1 MIKNNPPKI
10 QKHQNAKTLK
20 HSLVIAALLALAFS
34 VSGACEKG
42 KEKGQAASIP
52 SRDAVEITSSVDRAV
67 STTGDIINYTITLN
81 RDPGLPAEIPEVGP
95 RIMGFRIVDMGYN
108 PEKRVEGRMVSSR
121 WYKLRADLVGSYILP
136 DVEVGYQTAEGLK
149 KAKASPVYVEVAS
162 VLGKEG
168 EAKDIREIKPI
179 IPYPGRPFW
188 FWAAIIG
195 GPILFLTLVWVIW
208 QRRKRKE
215 KTVPER
221 PAWELA
227 REELLRLKEL
237 KLMEAGEVKS
247 FFFHLSEIFRR
258 YLERR
263 FGFPALEATQEEI
276 RGYMSNM
283 EWIEK
288 GLRTS
293 AEDFLTGSDMVK
305 YAKYIP
311 PIEEVESRLG
321 QVEAFIEKTIPAL
334 EGESN
339 IKVPEN
345 ESHKGS

>member
-1 MIKNNPPKI
+1 M
-10 QKHQNAKTLK
+10 LK
-20 HSLVIAALLALAFS
+20 HVLVIAVLLALTFT
-34 VSGACEKG
+34 VLGACGKSGEKANP
-42 KEKGQAASIP
+42 AAP
-52 SRDAVEITSSVDRAV
+52 AREPVEISSNVDKAV
-67 STTGDIINYTITLN
+67 STTGDIINYTITLS
-81 RDPGLPAEIPEVGP
+81 RDPGIPAGIPEVGP
-95 RIMGFRIVDMGYN
+95 RIMGFRIVDMGYS

-136 DVEVGYQTAEGLK
+136 DVEIGYQAAEGRK

-179 IPYPGRPFW
+179 IPYPGRPLW

-195 GPILFLTLVWVIW
+195 GPILFLALAWVIW

-215 KTVPER
+215 KTIPER

-237 KLMEAGEVKS
+237 KLIESGEIKS

-258 YLERR
+258 YLEKR

-276 RGYMSNM
+276 RGYMSNL
-283 EWIEK
+283 EWIDN
-288 GLRTS
+288 GLKTS
-293 AEDFLTGSDMVK
+293 AEEFLTGSDMVK
-305 YAKYIP
+305 YAKHIP
-311 PIEEVESRLG
+311 PVEEIESRLG
-321 QVEAFIEKTIPAL
+321 QVEAFIEKTIPAP

-339 IKVPEN
+339 IKIQEN
-345 ESHKGS
+345 

>member
-1 MIKNNPPKI
+1 M
-10 QKHQNAKTLK
+10 
-20 HSLVIAALLALAFS
+20 LLALTFT
-34 VSGACEKG
+34 VLGACGKGGEKS
-42 KEKGQAASIP
+42 KTVSAPLREP
-52 SRDAVEITSSVDRAV
+52 VEISSNVDKAV
-67 STTGDIINYTITLN
+67 STTGDIINYTITLS
-81 RDPGLPAEIPEVGP
+81 RDPGIPAGIPEVGP

-108 PEKRVEGRMVSSR
+108 PEKRVEGRMVSNR

-136 DVEVGYQTAEGLK
+136 DMEIDYQTAEGQK
-149 KAKASPVYVEVAS
+149 KSKASPVYVEVAS

-179 IPYPGRPFW
+179 IPYPGRPLW

-195 GPILFLTLVWVIW
+195 GPILFLALAWVIW

-227 REELLRLKEL
+227 QEELLRLKEL
-237 KLMEAGEVKS
+237 KLIESGEVKS

-276 RGYMSNM
+276 RGYMSNL
-283 EWIEK
+283 EWIDN
-288 GLRTS
+288 GLKTS
-293 AEDFLTGSDMVK
+293 AEEFLTGSDMVK
-305 YAKYIP
+305 YAKHIP
-311 PIEEVESRLG
+311 PVEEIESRLG
-321 QVEAFIEKTIPAL
+321 QVEAFIEKTIPAP

-339 IKVPEN
+339 IKIQEN
-345 ESHKGS
+345 EKHKGS